1 MLSILRD
8 VKMGE
13 RFQNILCFG
22 GASFQPSLAHL
33 FSPLL
38 LPVPSPATP
47 AVHFVDESEPED
59 LDSVLPVI
67 RIAAQ
72 FVVSLPAFVVSPSR
86 YALTSASAF

>member
-22 GASFQPSLAHL
+22 GASFQPSVAHP

-38 LPVPSPATP
+38 PPVPSPATP
-47 AVHFVDESEPED
+47 AAHFVGESEPD
-59 LDSVLPVI
+59 YLDSVPPMI
-67 RIAAQ
+67 RIAA
-72 FVVSLPAFVVSPSR
+72 
-86 YALTSASAF
+86 